1 MSVRETIARNTGFN
15 ALGRVWEAL
24 VSLALIA
31 YIVSQI
37 GIAQYGLWGVIAA
50 FTGYAALF
58 DLGVGSA
65 YTKYIAEH
73 DARDEKEEISRIVST
88 GFFFYALFGAVFV
101 AIAWPAVDLLLGIVE
116 RMGETAS
123 GDLARPEVLADMR
136 FLLRWGLVLF
146 AVSNCIMP
154 FTSVQTGLQRMGVT
168 NAISVGVSFVKIG
181 ATLYF
186 LESGYGVRGLLY
198 ANALVL
204 VVFGMASVTAAFV
217 LCPSL
222 RLSVFRI
229 SRSTFK
235 RLFSFG
241 WRTQVSRLSNL
252 IMFETDVLVITFI
265 LRDLQLAGLYKIG
278 IELANKARQVPSAL
292 LTALVPAVSGLD
304 ATNEDEK
311 LQRLYVKSTK
321 YVAALTVPVL
331 AFVAGAAGLLMSAW
345 QGTALELGAA
355 VIVLRMMAFG
365 YVANVLPGPGVTVA
379 LGTGRPD
386 VQMKAGLI
394 SMTSNV
400 VMTVG
405 LVYTIGFWGVPI
417 ATVVS
422 MFLSWGWF
430 TGAMKSLVGIGAKE
444 LFAQAIRWPLVS
456 VLPAFLFCA
465 VADRLSGQ
473 LTSRIESLAAVVVV
487 LVVFSVL
494 YLAMLRRT
502 PFFDA
507 EDLDFFDNTLRLRR
521 VPGYAAW
528 TRAMREGETG

>member
-1 MSVRETIARNTGFN
+1 MSIRETIARNTGFN
-15 ALGRVWEAL
+15 AAGRFWEAL

-73 DARDEKEEISRIVST
+73 EARDEKEEISRVVST

-101 AIAWPAVDLLLGIVE
+101 AIAWPAVDVLLGFIE
-116 RMGETAS
+116 RMSETAS

-168 NAISVGVSFVKIG
+168 NAISAGASFVKIG

-186 LESGYGVRGLLY
+186 IESGYGVRGLLY

-204 VVFGMASVTAAFV
+204 TAFGLASVTAAFV

-222 RLSVFRI
+222 RISLLRI

-252 IMFETDVLVITFI
+252 VMFETDVLVITFI
-265 LRDLQLAGLYKIG
+265 LRDLELAGLYKIG
-278 IELANKARQVPSAL
+278 IELANKARQVPSVL
-292 LTALVPAVSGLD
+292 LTALLPAVSSLD
-304 ATNEDEK
+304 AADEQEK

-321 YVAALTVPVL
+321 YVAALTVPLL
-331 AFVAGAAGLLMSAW
+331 AFVAGTAGLLMNAW
-345 QGTALELGAA
+345 QGTALELGVA

-365 YVANVLPGPGVTVA
+365 YVANILPGPGVTVA
-379 LGTGRPD
+379 LGKGRPD

-394 SMTSNV
+394 SMVSNV
-400 VMTVG
+400 LMTVG
-405 LVYTIGFWGVPI
+405 LVYSVGFWGVPI

-422 MFLSWGWF
+422 MFFSWGWF
-430 TGAMKSLVGIGAKE
+430 VRAMRSVVGMGAKE
-444 LFAQAIRWPLVS
+444 LLPLALKWPLVS
-456 VLPAFLFCA
+456 AVPALLFCIACDRLVPLPASRLEALVA
-465 VADRLSGQ
+465 VAAV
-473 LTSRIESLAAVVVV
+473 LT
-487 LVVFSVL
+487 VFSAI

-502 PFFDA
+502 PFFDT
-507 EDLDFFDNTLRLRR
+507 EDLEFFDNTLRLGRL
-521 VPGYAAW
+521 PGYAAW
-528 TRAMREGETG
+528 TRAMREG